1 MSGRFAIIGL
11 TALAFLALGA
21 GTVTAPGTASAEF
34 RVPGLFTGKKV
45 VKRRRYRR
53 PAPVQPVRNPDR
65 TFAAVSAKTVS
76 PAVAK
81 NSDAAL
87 SVGTAS
93 AASVM
98 MALPA
103 ATRVAANT
111 EATDEHAA
119 STADTDVTADTEV
132 AADPE
137 QAADTDKT
145 ADTDETA
152 PEADGTAVADESDA
166 GDSESDPEAAAEAE
180 AETDSADDGKTAAA
194 EATPE
199 DTDSASQE
207 ADADADEPEKASD
220 TQMAADETS
229 EAAADDVK
237 ADDAESPDSKTA
249 KRDEDDEGAD
259 TKLADTS
266 SNVDDD
272 DAATSETAADTEQD
286 ADKPDAPVTAD
297 ADAADDQTADN
308 DGSGTDVAE
317 AEAAE
322 AKTADTKTGEAKT
335 AVTDAADA
343 KDEEA
348 AEEETAAAEAAE
360 EMAAE
365 QKAEGKPQQKRADA
379 SEATE
384 TASADA
390 SSKPEDEAD
399 KDKIAEA
406 ADSAATATAAA
417 DETAERETAETDEPT
432 KTADAAPNAASNQDA
447 DSEGAAAE
455 QADAEDADT
464 KATDAKTAD
473 AKAADADGTGATDAD
488 GKDTNNKDVAEK
500 TEEPADKDETS
511 EGEIVTASLPPAPE
525 PKPEIARMASPANT
539 PERLAETASDAQDEE
554 ASNESDVTASISPS
568 SEEEGVAS
576 SVETADVTDVARAT
590 DGVPAD
596 DQIDLDPRPFDPHA
610 YDDTVVLNVSP
621 PPGSKPDG
629 EGAKIAALEPGSTPV
644 SGSDSASSDG
654 EDEAVDLGPPP
665 PPPVDPVIV
674 AVRSKLD
681 GSAPP
686 KVAAADLEALQAIY
700 EERDDKPLWV
710 AEDGLTPE
718 AKTLIVT
725 ISDAGDWGL
734 DPDAYALPASDTALT
749 TDEAR
754 ADAEL
759 ALSAAVL
766 KYARHAQTGRLTPSS
781 AHKLFDYDPK
791 ARDPKEVLTEIAASA
806 TPDKTLLALHPQSEQ
821 YQRLHTALIHARDS
835 AKALGRDPEN
845 DRTVQL
851 IAINMERWRWLPSD
865 LGNFHVW
872 NNIPEFKFR
881 VLKDGRSIYE
891 EKTIVGQVKYATPFF
906 SAPMRN
912 IVFNP
917 NWTVPPTIVKE
928 DIAPKLRG
936 PQRSGGLFG
945 GRESRNR
952 MLARYG
958 LTVSKGG
965 KPVDADQVDWQ
976 SANVHAYTFQQD
988 PGPHNVLGL
997 FKFNFPNKHAIY
1009 MHDTTQKELFSRQIR
1024 TLSHGCIRVNQPTR
1038 FAAFLLA
1045 EDKGWTMGNVQNVF
1059 DRAQGQT
1066 KVIALSR
1073 NIPVHLTYN
1082 TAVADSQGSIREFGD
1097 VYGIDNRMAAKM
1109 FKKPAHFNVPFSS
1122 AEFAETSPSPQY
1134 SNQRPQRRRSANAVD
1149 DFLSGIL
1156 GN

>member
-111 EATDEHAA
+111 EATDEDAA

-132 AADPE
+132 AADTE

-229 EAAADDVK
+229 EAAADDAK
-237 ADDAESPDSKTA
+237 ADDTESPDSKTA

-322 AKTADTKTGEAKT
+322 AKTADTKTAEAKT

-406 ADSAATATAAA
+406 ADSAATATAGA
-417 DETAERETAETDEPT
+417 DERAERETAETDEPT
-432 KTADAAPNAASNQDA
+432 KTADAAPNAASNKDA

-488 GKDTNNKDVAEK
+488 GKDTDNKDVAEK

-539 PERLAETASDAQDEE
+539 PERLAETASDAQDED

-596 DQIDLDPRPFDPHA
+596 DQIDLDPRPFDPRA
-610 YDDTVVLNVSP
+610 YDDTVVLKVSP

-766 KYARHAQTGRLTPSS
+766 KYARHAQTGRLTPSG